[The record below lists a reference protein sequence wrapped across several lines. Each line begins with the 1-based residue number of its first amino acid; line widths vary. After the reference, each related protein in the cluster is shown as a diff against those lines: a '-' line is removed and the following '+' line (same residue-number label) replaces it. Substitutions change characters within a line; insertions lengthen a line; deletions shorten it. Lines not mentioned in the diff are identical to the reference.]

1 MGGLRIVVGLFPAVA
16 VHTVRIYHQ
25 FELHSRILQ
34 GINHLKG
41 ILEMDIVVTRAMSE
55 SEAGR
60 AF

>member
-1 MGGLRIVVGLFPAVA
+1 MVGLFPAIA

-41 ILEMDIVVTRAMSE
+41 ILEMDIVVTRTMSE